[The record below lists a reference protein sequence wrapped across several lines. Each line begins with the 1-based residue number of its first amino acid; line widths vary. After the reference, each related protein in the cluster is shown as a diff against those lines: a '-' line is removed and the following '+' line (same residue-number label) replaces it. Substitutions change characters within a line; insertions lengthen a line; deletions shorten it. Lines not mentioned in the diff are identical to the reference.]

1 MKSSI
6 DNLIQGLEDLEQQ
19 RQSLISQ
26 IKEIATGTM
35 KEVAEENNPD
45 IIQKIGPRC
54 FTVKASSLWEKGWSP
69 VTHNWE
75 ESLPIVLGFLEK
87 HPVQK
92 WKEILSKKV
101 KESKGKVVYISDRIY
116 TTGAIRCYRDTK
128 YAIDKLFLEKIVE
141 KL

>member
-6 DNLIQGLEDLEQQ
+6 DNLVQGLEDLEQQ
-19 RQSLISQ
+19 RQSIISQ
-26 IKEIATGTM
+26 IREIATGTM
-35 KEVAEENNPD
+35 KEVAEENNPE
-45 IIQKIGPRC
+45 IVQKIGPRC
-54 FTVKASSLWEKGWSP
+54 FTVKVSSLWEKGWSP

-75 ESLPIVLGFLEK
+75 ESLPYVLKFLEK

-101 KESKGKVVYISDRIY
+101 KESKEKVVYITDRVYINGMY
-116 TTGAIRCYRDTK
+116 K
-128 YAIDKLFLEKIVE
+128 NNQYAIDKLFLEKIVE